1 MQISQTATNSQL
13 RILILGGSGLVGQSL
28 IRQALALPG
37 VTQVCAPTRR
47 ALTGFA
53 ADARLH
59 NPIRD
64 FNQLQADDAIWQAD
78 VLLCALGTT
87 MALAGS
93 QAAFYQSD
101 HDLVLRCAAMARAAG
116 VNCMV
121 YNSSLGAALKAS
133 SFYLRVKAETERDL
147 AALNFSTLGIVRPA
161 LLDNEGQQRPDH
173 RSGEAIA
180 LRVLRPLRWL
190 LPARYRPV
198 GVSLVA
204 GAMLRLAQSAYA
216 GNAAYAGKAEPAQQ
230 AAPMPKL
237 LILESEQL
245 QG

>member
-1 MQISQTATNSQL
+1 MQNTQTVTNSQL

-59 NPIRD
+59 NPVRD
-64 FNQLQADDAIWQAD
+64 FNQLHADDTIWQAD

-93 QAAFYQSD
+93 QAAFYQTD
-101 HDLVLRCAAMARAAG
+101 HDLVLRCATMARAAG
-116 VNCMV
+116 VNCMI

-147 AALNFSTLGIVRPA
+147 AALGFGTLGIVRPA

-198 GVSLVA
+198 GISVVA
-204 GAMLRLAQSAYA
+204 GAMLRLAQSACA
-216 GNAAYAGKAEPAQQ
+216 GNVSKAEPAQQ
-230 AAPMPKL
+230 ATQMPKL